1 MINREDWFINW
12 FNSKYYH
19 ILYKSRN
26 KNEASDFIQAIIS
39 TLSLKSNNSVL
50 DLGCGTGEFLNNYF
64 EMGAQCTGIDIEKN
78 FKLKNK
84 KNFNLYNLDANT
96 FLKNC
101 KKKFDIIFLFE
112 FLEHLEEG
120 DKHKLFKSLI
130 KILNK
135 NALIFVSTLNKNLLS
150 KYLAIDIAENILKLL
165 PKKTHEYDL
174 FLSPTQ
180 LQTLSQK
187 YKLSLLNVEGL
198 QYNPIIKS
206 FKLSKVDLVNYIG
219 ALKY

>member
-1 MINREDWFINW
+1 MAKYNKEYYEPLEQMMAVRHQYM
-12 FNSKYYH
+12 SK
-19 ILYKSRN
+19 ILRDHTDQDIYNFFQN
-26 KNEASDFIQAIIS
+26 KQ
-39 TLSLKSNNSVL
+39 VL

-64 EMGAQCTGIDIEKN
+64 EIGAQCTGIDIEKN

-120 DKHKLFKSLI
+120 DKHKLFESLI

-165 PKKTHEYDL
+165 PKKTHEFDL

>member
-1 MINREDWFINW
+1 MAKYNKEYYEPLEQMMAVRHQYM
-12 FNSKYYH
+12 SK
-19 ILYKSRN
+19 ILRDHTDQDIYNFFQN
-26 KNEASDFIQAIIS
+26 KQ
-39 TLSLKSNNSVL
+39 VL

-78 FKLKNK
+78 FKCTNK
-84 KNFNLYNLDANT
+84 KNFNLYHLDVNT

-165 PKKTHEYDL
+165 PKKTHKYDL

>member
-1 MINREDWFINW
+1 MAKYNKEYYEPLEQMMAIRHKYM
-12 FNSKYYH
+12 SK
-19 ILYKSRN
+19 ILRDHADQDIYNFFQN
-26 KNEASDFIQAIIS
+26 KQ
-39 TLSLKSNNSVL
+39 VL

-120 DKHKLFKSLI
+120 DKHKLFSSLI

-187 YKLSLLNVEGL
+187 YKLRLLNVEGL

>member
-1 MINREDWFINW
+1 MAKYNKEYYEPLEQMMAVRHQYM
-12 FNSKYYH
+12 SK
-19 ILYKSRN
+19 ILRDHTDQDIYNFFQN
-26 KNEASDFIQAIIS
+26 KQ
-39 TLSLKSNNSVL
+39 VL

-120 DKHKLFKSLI
+120 DKHKLFESLI

-135 NALIFVSTLNKNLLS
+135 DALIFVSTLNKNLLS

-165 PKKTHEYDL
+165 PKKTHKYDL

-187 YKLSLLNVEGL
+187 YKLSLLNIEGL

>member
-1 MINREDWFINW
+1 MAKYNKEYYEPLEQMMAVRHQYM
-12 FNSKYYH
+12 SK
-19 ILYKSRN
+19 ILRDHTDQDIYNFFQN
-26 KNEASDFIQAIIS
+26 KQ
-39 TLSLKSNNSVL
+39 VL

-101 KKKFDIIFLFE
+101 KEKFDIIFLFE

-120 DKHKLFKSLI
+120 DKHKLFEGLI

>member
-1 MINREDWFINW
+1 MAKYNKEYYEPLEQMMAVRHQYM
-12 FNSKYYH
+12 SK
-19 ILYKSRN
+19 ILRDHTDQDIYNFFQN
-26 KNEASDFIQAIIS
+26 KQ
-39 TLSLKSNNSVL
+39 VL
-50 DLGCGTGEFLNNYF
+50 DLGCGTGMFLNNYF

-120 DKHKLFKSLI
+120 DKHKLFESLI